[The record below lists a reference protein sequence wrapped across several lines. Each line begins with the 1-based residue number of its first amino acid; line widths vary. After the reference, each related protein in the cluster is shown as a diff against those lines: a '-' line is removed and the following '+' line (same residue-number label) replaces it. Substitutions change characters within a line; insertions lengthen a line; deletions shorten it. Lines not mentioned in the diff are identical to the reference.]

1 MVSVDCMVDGVWHF
15 ASWVLKM
22 EYDYA
27 ESIAGFGCIICSRH
41 RLFLITLLPIRFW
54 ISAFTKIYD
63 YRLDPSIYIRSH

>member
-27 ESIAGFGCIICSRH
+27 ESIAGFAAFS
-41 RLFLITLLPIRFW
+41 IR
-54 ISAFTKIYD
+54 KIY
-63 YRLDPSIYIRSH
+63 